1 MHIPDEFL
9 SKGVALS
16 MDLVSGA
23 ILVFSIKVIRRQF
36 DRAKMLFAAS
46 IAALI
51 FALQMLNFPI
61 AEGTSGHFMG
71 SALAAILFGPAAAMI
86 VLTVVLVIQC
96 FVFGDGGVLA
106 LGANIFN
113 MGVIGVF
120 AGYYTYNWLKRLFT
134 GMSGLLF
141 NVFISSW
148 ISLILA
154 SGSCAVMLGI
164 SGTGPT
170 LSVVMSM
177 VSIHMVIGVGEGI
190 IALVIIGLIYRF
202 TPVLTDEKVP
212 ICMQPVIKPCSV
224 IYVLALAVALF
235 LSPYAC
241 PFLDGLERV
250 AEDHGFLYLAEGK
263 GILYVI
269 IPDYVFPGIKSKSIA
284 TSLAGFTGTII
295 TAVFFFLSVC
305 ILTFGQFKGDK

>member
-16 MDLVSGA
+16 MDLISGA
-23 ILVFSIKVIRRQF
+23 ILVFGIKVIRRQF
-36 DRAKMLFAAS
+36 DRAKILFAAS

-51 FALQMLNFPI
+51 FALQMLNFPV
-61 AEGTSGHFMG
+61 AEGTSGHFIG

-86 VLTVVLVIQC
+86 VLTVVLVVQC
-96 FVFGDGGVLA
+96 FVFGDGGVLS

-120 AGYYTYNWLKRLFT
+120 AGYYTYNWLRGLFK

-141 NVFISSW
+141 NVFMSSW

-154 SGSCAVMLGI
+154 SASCAFMIGV
-164 SGTGPT
+164 SGTGPP
-170 LSVVMSM
+170 LAVIISM
-177 VSIHMVIGVGEGI
+177 VSTHIIIGIGEGL
-190 IALVIIGLIYRF
+190 IALCIIGPLCRSMPLLMEQNEGIDVQ
-202 TPVLTDEKVP
+202 TIV
-212 ICMQPVIKPCSV
+212 KPCIV
-224 IYVLALAVALF
+224 IYGLALAVALF

-250 AEDHGFLYLAEGK
+250 AKDHGFLHLAEGNEMPYA
-263 GILYVI
+263 L
-269 IPDYVFPGIKSKSIA
+269 IPDYVFPGIESEGMA
-284 TSLAGFTGTII
+284 TSLAGLMGTMM
-295 TAVFFFLSVC
+295 TAVFFFLTVSIV
-305 ILTFGQFKGDK
+305 TFGKFKGNK